1 MQIQKGGLDLISV
14 SDDENGI
21 PPRDLPLACTRFA
34 TSKLV
39 NVDDLKS
46 MIRTFGFHGEALASA
61 SMLPYKLYMHP
72 FHTNSTRI
80 PSTHLYILWKDL
92 KCAVVVVVVVVV
104 VRCLSSVPIKFPR
117 KYIIL

>member
-1 MQIQKGGLDLISV
+1 VQIQKGGLDLISM
-14 SDDENGI
+14 SDNGNGI
-21 PPRDLPLACTRFA
+21 PPRDLPLTCTRFS

-39 NVDDLKS
+39 GVDDLKS
-46 MIRTFGFHGEALASA
+46 TIRTFGFRGEALASA

-72 FHTNSTRI
+72 FRTNSTRI
-80 PSTHLYILWKDL
+80 PSIHLYILWKNL

-104 VRCLSSVPIKFPR
+104 RRLSSVPIKFPR